1 MNVIP
6 EVNMVHSDWMDII
19 GAGLNVPEFMRVHV
33 RNFFQNN
40 EANTPYQLIGR
51 FLIASYPE
59 NAEGLNVTGHDNF
72 LRRYRGDNQP
82 VEHVIHIQRAL
93 YYVVYVCNHVFH
105 LQLPY
110 FDFDEFIEY
119 IDELPNTQP
128 PETTPEPHTAQPETT
143 HEIPGGNKR
152 KRSAKRKSSKKRTT
166 RSKKRSL
173 K

>member
-19 GAGLNVPEFMRVHV
+19 DVELNVPDFARVQV

-59 NAEGLNVTGHDNF
+59 NAEGLNVTEHDNF
-72 LRRYRGDNQP
+72 LRRYRGDNQH
-82 VEHVIHIQRAL
+82 VDHVIHIRRTL
-93 YYVVYVCNHVFH
+93 YYVVSVCNHVFH

-119 IDELPNTQP
+119 IDELPNAQ
-128 PETTPEPHTAQPETT
+128 PETTPEPPEI
-143 HEIPGGNKR
+143 EIPGGNKR

>member
-19 GAGLNVPEFMRVHV
+19 GAGLNVPEFTRVQV

-51 FLIASYPE
+51 LLIASYPA
-59 NAEGLNVTGHDNF
+59 NAEGLNMNGHNNF

-93 YYVVYVCNHVFH
+93 YYVVYVCNLVFH

-110 FDFDEFIEY
+110 FDFDEFIDY
-119 IDELPNTQP
+119 IDGLPNAQ
-128 PETTPEPHTAQPETT
+128 PETTPEPPNAQPETN

>member
-1 MNVIP
+1 MNVFP
-6 EVNMVHSDWMDII
+6 QVNMVHSDWLDII
-19 GAGLNVPEFMRVHV
+19 GVELNVPDFMRVQV

-51 FLIASYPE
+51 LLIASYPT
-59 NAEGLNVTGHDNF
+59 NAEGFNMNGHNNF
-72 LRRYRGDNQP
+72 LRRYKGDNQP
-82 VEHVIHIQRAL
+82 GNVVIHIRRAL
-93 YYVVYVCNHVFH
+93 YYVVHVCNAVFN

-110 FDFDEFIEY
+110 LDFDQFIEH
-119 IDELPNTQP
+119 IDELPN
-128 PETTPEPHTAQPETT
+128 EDPETT
-143 HEIPGGNKR
+143 HEPLNTQPETEIHGGNKR